1 MMDGYGFMFGCSRRG
16 QGGHWCGKLI
26 GISPIMRKLRVQ
38 AAMLAEADVPV
49 LILGEGALA
58 TSKVVGRANCDLT
71 GEHAIETGRA
81 W

>member
-1 MMDGYGFMFGCSRRG
+1 
-16 QGGHWCGKLI
+16 
-26 GISPIMRKLRVQ
+26 MRKLRVQ